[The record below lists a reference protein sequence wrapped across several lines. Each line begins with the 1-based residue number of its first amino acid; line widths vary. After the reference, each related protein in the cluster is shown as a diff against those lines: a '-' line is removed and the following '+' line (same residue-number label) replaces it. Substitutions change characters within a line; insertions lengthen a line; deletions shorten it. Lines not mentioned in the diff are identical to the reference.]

1 MKVVVV
7 GCTHAGTAAV
17 VNIKENY
24 PDSEV
29 VIYEKNNNV
38 SFLSCGI
45 ALNVGKVIDTTEKLF
60 YSSPEA
66 LNSLGAQ
73 TKMQHEVLDID
84 FKNKKLSVKNLL
96 TNEVFEDN
104 YDKLVLTLG
113 SWPIVPKFE
122 GGTLD
127 NIVLCKNYNHALNI
141 IEKSKD
147 AKNVVVIGA
156 GYIGVELA
164 EAFEMQGKNTTLIDA
179 ENRIMAKY
187 LDKEFTDIA
196 ETEFKNKGVNIVLG
210 QKVQKFEGT
219 DTVKKVITDKG
230 EYNADLVVLCIGFAP
245 NTKLV
250 QGKLETLPNGAI
262 IGTSSI
268 RRAAQIKSI
277 RNDLNIVP
285 IRGNVGTRLEK
296 MKNEGMDGIILAA
309 AGLKRLGMEDIITE
323 YLNPEIFVPAV
334 SQGALGIECLK
345 NGEYNKYFRELDN
358 KDVRVTVEAERSF
371 MRELNGGCHSL
382 IGAYAT
388 LDGNDIYII
397 GTYEVNGTIVKKDI
411 LGKKEDNIEL
421 GRKLAQK
428 ILKA

>member
-1 MKVVVV
+1 MELILATRKSALAQTQTETVMKLLKDKENIDSKKLLVVTEGDKRLDVSLNKI
-7 GCTHAGTAAV
+7 GGKGLFTKDIEIALLEKRAHAAV
-17 VNIKENY
+17 HSMKDV
-24 PDSEV
+24 P
-29 VIYEKNNNV
+29 YEM
-38 SFLSCGI
+38 G
-45 ALNVGKVIDTTEKLF
+45 E
-60 YSSPEA
+60 
-66 LNSLGAQ
+66 
-73 TKMQHEVLDID
+73 D
-84 FKNKKLSVKNLL
+84 FKLIAMPEREDVRDVLVCSSGLKL
-96 TNEVFEDN
+96 D
-104 YDKLVLTLG
+104 
-113 SWPIVPKFE
+113 
-122 GGTLD
+122 
-127 NIVLCKNYNHALNI
+127 
-141 IEKSKD
+141 
-147 AKNVVVIGA
+147 
-156 GYIGVELA
+156 
-164 EAFEMQGKNTTLIDA
+164 Q
-179 ENRIMAKY
+179 
-187 LDKEFTDIA
+187 
-196 ETEFKNKGVNIVLG
+196 
-210 QKVQKFEGT
+210 
-219 DTVKKVITDKG
+219 
-230 EYNADLVVLCIGFAP
+230 
-245 NTKLV
+245 
-250 QGKLETLPNGAI
+250 LPNGAI

-428 ILKA
+428 ILKE

>member
-1 MKVVVV
+1 MELILATRKSALAQTQTETVMKLLKDKENIDSKKLLVVTEGDKRLDVSLNKI
-7 GCTHAGTAAV
+7 GGKGLFTKDIEIALLEKRAHAAV
-17 VNIKENY
+17 HSMKDV
-24 PDSEV
+24 P
-29 VIYEKNNNV
+29 YEMGED
-38 SFLSCGI
+38 FELI
-45 ALNVGKVIDTTEKLF
+45 AMPEREDVRDVLVCSSGLKLD
-60 YSSPEA
+60 
-66 LNSLGAQ
+66 Q
-73 TKMQHEVLDID
+73 
-84 FKNKKLSVKNLL
+84 
-96 TNEVFEDN
+96 
-104 YDKLVLTLG
+104 
-113 SWPIVPKFE
+113 
-122 GGTLD
+122 
-127 NIVLCKNYNHALNI
+127 
-141 IEKSKD
+141 
-147 AKNVVVIGA
+147 
-156 GYIGVELA
+156 
-164 EAFEMQGKNTTLIDA
+164 
-179 ENRIMAKY
+179 
-187 LDKEFTDIA
+187 
-196 ETEFKNKGVNIVLG
+196 
-210 QKVQKFEGT
+210 
-219 DTVKKVITDKG
+219 
-230 EYNADLVVLCIGFAP
+230 
-245 NTKLV
+245 
-250 QGKLETLPNGAI
+250 LPNGAI

-371 MRELNGGCHSL
+371 MRELNGGCHSV

>member
-1 MKVVVV
+1 MELVLATRKSLLAQTQTETVMKLLKDKVNMDSKKLLVVTEGDKRLDVTLDKI
-7 GCTHAGTAAV
+7 GGKGLFTKDIEIALLDGRAHAAV
-17 VNIKENY
+17 HSMKDVPYEMGKEF
-24 PDSEV
+24 E
-29 VIYEKNNNV
+29 
-38 SFLSCGI
+38 LI
-45 ALNVGKVIDTTEKLF
+45 AM
-60 YSSPEA
+60 PER
-66 LNSLGAQ
+66 
-73 TKMQHEVLDID
+73 EDVRDVL
-84 FKNKKLSVKNLL
+84 V
-96 TNEVFEDN
+96 
-104 YDKLVLTLG
+104 
-113 SWPIVPKFE
+113 
-122 GGTLD
+122 
-127 NIVLCKNYNHALNI
+127 CKN
-141 IEKSKD
+141 
-147 AKNVVVIGA
+147 G
-156 GYIGVELA
+156 
-164 EAFEMQGKNTTLIDA
+164 
-179 ENRIMAKY
+179 
-187 LDKEFTDIA
+187 
-196 ETEFKNKGVNIVLG
+196 
-210 QKVQKFEGT
+210 
-219 DTVKKVITDKG
+219 
-230 EYNADLVVLCIGFAP
+230 
-245 NTKLV
+245 
-250 QGKLETLPNGAI
+250 ETLSDLRKGAI

>member
-1 MKVVVV
+1 MDLILATRKSALAQTQTETVMKLLKDKENIDSKKLLVVTEGDKRLDVSLNKI
-7 GCTHAGTAAV
+7 GGKGLFTKDIEIALLEKRAHAAV
-17 VNIKENY
+17 HSMKDV
-24 PDSEV
+24 P
-29 VIYEKNNNV
+29 YEMGED
-38 SFLSCGI
+38 FELI
-45 ALNVGKVIDTTEKLF
+45 AMPEREDVRDVLVCSSGLKLD
-60 YSSPEA
+60 
-66 LNSLGAQ
+66 Q
-73 TKMQHEVLDID
+73 
-84 FKNKKLSVKNLL
+84 
-96 TNEVFEDN
+96 
-104 YDKLVLTLG
+104 
-113 SWPIVPKFE
+113 
-122 GGTLD
+122 
-127 NIVLCKNYNHALNI
+127 
-141 IEKSKD
+141 
-147 AKNVVVIGA
+147 
-156 GYIGVELA
+156 
-164 EAFEMQGKNTTLIDA
+164 
-179 ENRIMAKY
+179 
-187 LDKEFTDIA
+187 
-196 ETEFKNKGVNIVLG
+196 
-210 QKVQKFEGT
+210 
-219 DTVKKVITDKG
+219 
-230 EYNADLVVLCIGFAP
+230 
-245 NTKLV
+245 
-250 QGKLETLPNGAI
+250 LPNGAI

-296 MKNEGMDGIILAA
+296 MRNEGMDGIILAA

-371 MRELNGGCHSL
+371 MRELNCGCHSL